1 MRALLIAALGAAA
14 AAAIGCGGGDTSED
28 PGRVTLHRLNN
39 AEYNNTVRD
48 LLGTKLQPAND
59 FPADDRGYGFDNVAD
74 VLRLSPLAVELYESA
89 AEALIAD
96 TLQVTTSQ
104 TTQMFELTG
113 STTSGN
119 QRDGGWY
126 FFSNG
131 SAMVTAQTPI
141 AATYKITVRAYGSQA
156 GPDPAR
162 LQIDVPNRPP
172 IVIDVTATSSSP
184 GIYERMVALPAGNA
198 QITVGFIN
206 DFYDMVAMADR
217 NLWVDYVHVTGP
229 LDGPQVDSE
238 RRKRLLLCDALDDAG
253 CQQNILSSFAK
264 RAWRRPPTDEE
275 VAQLVSLVGVARAQ
289 GDTAEAGIR
298 LALQQVLVS
307 PHFIFRVEVD
317 PDPDSLT
324 PRPLTGWELATRLS
338 YFLWSSMPD
347 DALFAAAESGAL
359 AKDPS
364 ELERQAQRMLDNP
377 KSIALTDNFAGQW
390 LFTRALGDQDPD
402 YQLFPE
408 YDDDLEAA
416 MRAETRRYF
425 RAFLEEDV
433 PMDQFLVGDFTFVND
448 RLAEFYGLPPVSSP
462 TDLVRV
468 SLANSPRRGFLTQ
481 GSFLRVTSNP
491 KRTSPVKRGK
501 WILDNLLCTPPRP
514 PPPGVEGF
522 PEETMA
528 TGTVRD
534 RLEAHRTNPICAS
547 CHRVMDPLGFG
558 LDNFDAIGRY
568 RTSDAGFPVDATGE
582 LGDGEVFDGAI
593 EMTQQLSANP
603 GVYRC
608 MVEKLYT
615 YTGRSPFRI
624 EASEH
629 IDALTE
635 RFIDKGFHLRGLL
648 VDLVTHPFFVS
659 RRGEP

>member
-1 MRALLIAALGAAA
+1 M
-14 AAAIGCGGGDTSED
+14 
-28 PGRVTLHRLNN
+28 
-39 AEYNNTVRD
+39 
-48 LLGTKLQPAND
+48 
-59 FPADDRGYGFDNVAD
+59 
-74 VLRLSPLAVELYESA
+74 
-89 AEALIAD
+89 
-96 TLQVTTSQ
+96 
-104 TTQMFELTG
+104 
-113 STTSGN
+113 
-119 QRDGGWY
+119 
-126 FFSNG
+126 
-131 SAMVTAQTPI
+131 
-141 AATYKITVRAYGSQA
+141 
-156 GPDPAR
+156 
-162 LQIDVPNRPP
+162 
-172 IVIDVTATSSSP
+172 
-184 GIYERMVALPAGNA
+184 
-198 QITVGFIN
+198 
-206 DFYDMVAMADR
+206 
-217 NLWVDYVHVTGP
+217 
-229 LDGPQVDSE
+229 
-238 RRKRLLLCDALDDAG
+238 
-253 CQQNILSSFAK
+253 
-264 RAWRRPPTDEE
+264 
-275 VAQLVSLVGVARAQ
+275 
-289 GDTAEAGIR
+289 
-298 LALQQVLVS
+298 
-307 PHFIFRVEVD
+307 
-317 PDPDSLT
+317 
-324 PRPLTGWELATRLS
+324 
-338 YFLWSSMPD
+338 
-347 DALFAAAESGAL
+347 
-359 AKDPS
+359 
-364 ELERQAQRMLDNP
+364 
-377 KSIALTDNFAGQW
+377 
-390 LFTRALGDQDPD
+390 
-402 YQLFPE
+402 
-408 YDDDLEAA
+408 
-416 MRAETRRYF
+416 
-425 RAFLEEDV
+425 
-433 PMDQFLVGDFTFVND
+433 
-448 RLAEFYGLPPVSSP
+448 SSP